1 MITKT
6 SNPSAING
14 TSFHKGTI
22 DTSLAQLENALGIEA
37 ERVLDEKVNYEF
49 DLELADGT
57 PFTIYD
63 WKEGFLAPTR
73 KVFFHIGTHCAED
86 TAKVC
91 QVLADEYGLEAGVGV
106 EYNYFLMAM
115 LGGN

>member
-63 WKEGFLAPTR
+63 WKEGFLAPPER
-73 KVFFHIGTHCAED
+73 CFSISVR
-86 TAKVC
+86 TAQKIPRRFVRFS
-91 QVLADEYGLEAGVGV
+91 LMSMGLKPEWV
-106 EYNYFLMAM
+106 
-115 LGGN
+115 